1 MSLAIPATF
10 IAKGGVSFADGAN
23 DTPDFAKS
31 GIPTPFLISEALKV
45 SKLFFICEFQPLKF
59 SFVVPR
65 FNYVNP
71 SFYSFP
77 FGIRGK
83 F

>member
-45 SKLFFICEFQPLKF
+45 SKLFYL
-59 SFVVPR
+59 
-65 FNYVNP
+65 
-71 SFYSFP
+71 
-77 FGIRGK
+77 
-83 F
+83 

>member
-10 IAKGGVSFADGAN
+10 IAKGGVSFADGAK

-45 SKLFFICEFQPLKF
+45 SKLFL
-59 SFVVPR
+59 SVN
-65 FNYVNP
+65 FNP
-71 SFYSFP
+71 
-77 FGIRGK
+77 
-83 F
+83 

>member
-10 IAKGGVSFADGAN
+10 IAKGGVSFADGAK

-45 SKLFFICEFQPLKF
+45 SKLFICEFQPLKF
-59 SFVVPR
+59 SFVVP
-65 FNYVNP
+65 
-71 SFYSFP
+71 
-77 FGIRGK
+77 
-83 F
+83 